1 MSEKES
7 KKALWIDEE
16 LHQEV
21 RALADFKQQKIK
33 DLTSNILRKAIRE
46 EKEHVES

>member
-1 MSEKES
+1 MSEKEP

-33 DLTSNILRKAIRE
+33 DLISNMLRKALRE
-46 EKEHVES
+46 EKERVES